1 MIPIYQFLLNFLFVC
16 STCIKGRLKC
26 FCVSSLIAATRKL
39 FAVCLLPASS
49 PPSLLDYPRRLP
61 MISGSWV
68 WFAVRWIPMPGPS
81 SLPCARLCRP
91 CVCIDLHIDSI
102 GMKDVTVLL
111 CLLLG
116 VRWVVVTDAAVSFSN
131 GVRVCVC
138 VWCDTDM
145 DPCCCYLL
153 AVEVEINLSASERVA
168 APPLSRCLVCC
179 GVLLWFFSRPVCC
192 CGGVWPAAPVCT
204 IHATREIARVWC
216 VVVL

>member
-1 MIPIYQFLLNFLFVC
+1 
-16 STCIKGRLKC
+16 
-26 FCVSSLIAATRKL
+26 
-39 FAVCLLPASS
+39 
-49 PPSLLDYPRRLP
+49 
-61 MISGSWV
+61 
-68 WFAVRWIPMPGPS
+68 MPGPS

-116 VRWVVVTDAAVSFSN
+116 VRWVVVADAAVSFSN
-131 GVRVCVC
+131 GVRACVC

-168 APPLSRCLVCC
+168 ARPCLV
-179 GVLLWFFSRPVCC
+179 VLCVVVCC
-192 CGGVWPAAPVCT
+192 CGFFRDRCA
-204 IHATREIARVWC
+204 
-216 VVVL
+216 VVVVSGLLPLYAPAMPRVRLLEFGVLWCCSVVCYFEINF